1 MQVRVLNF
9 KVNYIIVVYKNKIV
23 VFNKDMFIFVN
34 YIYNVNLKFL

>member
-34 YIYNVNLKFL
+34 YIYNVNFKFL